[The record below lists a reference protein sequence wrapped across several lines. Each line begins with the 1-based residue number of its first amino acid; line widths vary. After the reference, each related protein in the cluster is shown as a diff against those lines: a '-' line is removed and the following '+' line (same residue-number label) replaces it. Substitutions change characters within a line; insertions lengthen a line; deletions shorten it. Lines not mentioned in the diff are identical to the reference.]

1 MSHLIKL
8 ILLIFSLISVDAFS
22 QKKYP
27 VQFVAPGK
35 DTIENFEAL
44 SLKNIFDSRMDAEN
58 YINTLP
64 KNLLTKGYVA
74 ASVDSVLLDS
84 LSGKIVLFTG
94 PKYQWTHI
102 NTDSVEPNVLQQAGW
117 MNIKQQKGVDP
128 VRLSFL
134 KEQILNHYENTGY
147 PFAEVSLQNVTI
159 TGDELW
165 GKLVVNKGTLYH
177 IDSIRVFGN
186 IKIKNKFLQHYLGI
200 YNGEVYNLRKL
211 NQINKLIKELS
222 FIEESQSWD
231 VTMLGSGAVLNL
243 YLAPKK
249 SSQVNVL
256 VGFLPG
262 NNITGKTQLTADVHL
277 DLQNSLGAGE
287 NILLTWQQL
296 QPQSPQLKLG
306 YSHPFIFNS
315 KFGIDLSF
323 DLLKRDSAFLQLNAV
338 AGIQYLVSANQWLK
352 VFYQNEKSYLLNGG
366 VDTLQVIATKQL
378 PQNID
383 VSSASLGI
391 GYYFINTDYRFNP
404 RRGNE
409 ISITAAAGIRKV
421 TTNND
426 IINLKDPQNPAF
438 DFRSL
443 YDDVDPESYRFKITG
458 TAARYFSLG
467 QNSVLK
473 GALNGGVLQSPQ
485 TFQNELFRIGGY
497 DLLRGFDEE
506 SIYADRYAVFT
517 AEYRYLLG
525 INSYFFGFSDLGL
538 THTSFNK
545 IAYSNTFISGGLGL
559 EFETKFGLL
568 NLSYAIGKRND
579 VDFNLRNSSKIHFG
593 YINYF

>member
-1 MSHLIKL
+1 
-8 ILLIFSLISVDAFS
+8 
-22 QKKYP
+22 
-27 VQFVAPGK
+27 
-35 DTIENFEAL
+35 
-44 SLKNIFDSRMDAEN
+44 
-58 YINTLP
+58 
-64 KNLLTKGYVA
+64 
-74 ASVDSVLLDS
+74 
-84 LSGKIVLFTG
+84 
-94 PKYQWTHI
+94 
-102 NTDSVEPNVLQQAGW
+102 
-117 MNIKQQKGVDP
+117 
-128 VRLSFL
+128 
-134 KEQILNHYENTGY
+134 
-147 PFAEVSLQNVTI
+147 
-159 TGDELW
+159 
-165 GKLVVNKGTLYH
+165 
-177 IDSIRVFGN
+177 
-186 IKIKNKFLQHYLGI
+186 
-200 YNGEVYNLRKL
+200 
-211 NQINKLIKELS
+211 
-222 FIEESQSWD
+222 
-231 VTMLGSGAVLNL
+231 GSGAVLNL

-338 AGIQYLVSANQWLK
+338 AGIQYLVSANQWLR

-366 VDTLQVIATKQL
+366 VDTLQVIASKQL

-391 GYYFINTDYRFNP
+391 GYYFTNTDYRFNP

-473 GALNGGVLQSPQ
+473 GAL
-485 TFQNELFRIGGY
+485 
-497 DLLRGFDEE
+497 
-506 SIYADRYAVFT
+506 
-517 AEYRYLLG
+517 
-525 INSYFFGFSDLGL
+525 
-538 THTSFNK
+538 
-545 IAYSNTFISGGLGL
+545 
-559 EFETKFGLL
+559 
-568 NLSYAIGKRND
+568 
-579 VDFNLRNSSKIHFG
+579 
-593 YINYF
+593 